1 MRLAREQTH
10 LARERTILA
19 HIRTGISMFTFGTVI
34 VGFCSD
40 KDFATELGTIAIVVG
55 MLFFLGGWISYARSN
70 RRIRTVLAEIEEPLE
85 RD

>member
-1 MRLAREQTH
+1 MRLVREQTH

-19 HIRTGISMFTFGTVI
+19 HIRTGISMFIFGTVI
-34 VGFCSD
+34 VGFFSD
-40 KDFATELGTIAIVVG
+40 KDFATELGSIAIAVG